1 MIPKEWGEER
11 IPGGVGCASTNYLC
25 FNAWFRQLVLKSD
38 LSHLKPTQ
46 CEVVGRNPALFQS
59 VIKGRGKF
67 ITPLGFFVFFFSAK
81 LPCDEQRNKGGR
93 AERIQVVTVRVKSH
107 LGPYQKNEK

>member
-1 MIPKEWGEER
+1 MILKERGEER
-11 IPGGVGCASTNYLC
+11 IPGGVGCASTNYSC
-25 FNAWFRQLVLKSD
+25 FNAWFQQLVLKSD
-38 LSHLKPTQ
+38 LSHLKPAQ

-67 ITPLGFFVFFFSAK
+67 ITSLGFLVFFSAK
-81 LPCDEQRNKGGR
+81 LPYDEWGDKGRR